1 MSREISIDDTLE
13 VNPSSFDDDASQYA
27 SISSSYPASNGLTP
41 SSSTT
46 YAQFNLTTGSQAYT
60 RIYYDFDCSSIPE
73 GATINSVTCS
83 TKTYINT
90 TNSSRISQRVIQL
103 YSGST
108 AKGSTSTI
116 SNSTSA
122 YDMTPGTWTRA
133 ELQDAKI
140 VITVRRGTSSTTSS
154 YYVRFYGATFTINYS
169 VDGIMYDIMATSN
182 VEGITVE
189 PETQEIFQG
198 GTATVA
204 INTSSLDNIEVTDND
219 TDVTSLLVRKERP
232 TGGTIERYPASYT
245 TSGSISGSN
254 YTYCIGRGS
263 DTASSSGNDYASGG
277 SGSTAHI
284 DYSFDFSDIPA
295 NATIQSVSLSVKG
308 HCENASQSSEIARCQ
323 AYSGNTTKGSS
334 VDFTST
340 TDTVHTMSVGT
351 WTREELQDAILRFT
365 IGYYG
370 GKLVGATW
378 EVTYTVPSGDPYYY
392 EYTITSIAD
401 DHIVVVNSVGPYI
414 PPEEEEGYTYYPI
427 TISSINAVTTPHS
440 GTTRMKEGES
450 VVVEIAPTEAKITLA
465 LDNGV
470 DITNQLVGGAD
481 PTYSVA
487 TAPGASYGFSLNGS
501 NYYES
506 TNQGHSN
513 SAAVARVTLNL
524 PTAAIVT
531 FDFINYAEATYD
543 YGIFGNVDDSLSTN
557 YTPDSNY
564 KLACST
570 AAQNTSSV
578 QTVSYEVEAGEHFI
592 DVKYFKDQYTDNNN
606 DSLQFKVSIEATGTG
621 TYTYTLNNIAAKHS
635 LIFVFGDVQYYFIN
649 TSSTGAK
656 LFPDGQ
662 SVILHGYSYRLIVVP
677 DSTTAAI
684 TATDNNVD
692 VTSSLV
698 RQEAIDSKTGATI
711 VNYIYELT
719 DVVAAHNIVISFGDS
734 GQKIYIKLNDTWRE
748 YSKVYVK
755 VNGAWVEQSNWS
767 TVFNTNTKYVHKS
780 NQRRLI

>member
-1 MSREISIDDTLE
+1 MSRQVSIDDTLE

-27 SISSSYPASNGLTP
+27 SISSSYPVSNGFTP

-60 RIYYDFDCSSIPE
+60 RIYYDFDCSAIPE
-73 GATINSVTCS
+73 GATINSVACS
-83 TKTYINT
+83 TKAYINT

-103 YSGST
+103 YSGDT

-116 SNSTSA
+116 SNSTTSF
-122 YDMTPGTWTRA
+122 DMTPGTWTRA
-133 ELQDAKI
+133 ELQNARI
-140 VITVRRGTSSTTSS
+140 VITIRRGTSNTTST
-154 YYVRFYGATFTINYS
+154 YNVRFYGATFTINYS
-169 VDGIMYDIMATSN
+169 IDGMAYDVMATSN
-182 VEGITVE
+182 VDGITVE
-189 PETQEIFQG
+189 PESQEVFQG
-198 GTATVA
+198 NSATVA
-204 INTSSLDNIEVTDND
+204 INASSLDDIEVTDND

-245 TSGSISGSN
+245 TSGSISGTN
-254 YTYCIGRGS
+254 YTYCIGQGS
-263 DTASSSGNDYASGG
+263 DTSSSSGNDYASGG
-277 SGSTAHI
+277 SGSQAYI
-284 DYSFDFSDIPA
+284 NYSFDFSDIPA

-340 TDTVHTMSVGT
+340 SDTVHTMSVGT

-378 EVTYTVPSGDPYYY
+378 EVTYSVPSGDPYYY

-440 GTTRMKEGES
+440 GTTRMKEGEN
-450 VVVEIAPTEAKITLA
+450 VVVEIVPTEAKITLA

-470 DITNQLVGGAD
+470 DITNQLVGGTD

-487 TAPGASYGFSLNGS
+487 TAPGASYGFSLNSS

-506 TNQGHSN
+506 TNQGQSN
-513 SAAVARVTLNL
+513 SAAVSRVSLNL

-543 YGIFGNVDDSLSTN
+543 YGIFGNVDDSLSTS

-578 QTVSYEVEAGEHFI
+578 QTVSYEVAAGEHFI
-592 DVKYFKDQYTDNNN
+592 DVKFFKDQYTNENN
-606 DSLQFKVSIEATGTG
+606 DSLQFKVSIEATGAG

-635 LIFVFGDVQYYFIN
+635 LIFVFGDVQYYFVN
-649 TSSTGAK
+649 TSGTGAK

-662 SVILHGYSYRLIVVP
+662 SVVLHGYSYRLIVVP
-677 DSTTAAI
+677 NSITSTI

-698 RQEAIDSKTGATI
+698 RQEATDSKTGATI
-711 VNYIYELT
+711 VNYVYELASVT
-719 DVVAAHNIVISFGDS
+719 AAHNIVISFGGTS
-734 GQKIYIKLNDTWRE
+734 QKIYVKLNNTWRE

-767 TVFNTNTKYVHKS
+767 NVFDPNTNYVHS
-780 NQRRLI
+780 SS